1 MRNDVMLE
9 ELEVINAFFG
19 DRRVRAGVSRVY
31 ISEAELKAGRA
42 VCRLIEATRS
52 LIPHGET
59 VPTLPNSFYRTLS
72 ASEETEFRQ
81 WARDNWKPGM
91 RKLTA
96 SWHPIIRDECRAIE
110 EEARRSDASGN
121 NEGSIDR

>member
-9 ELEVINAFFG
+9 ELEVVNAFFG
-19 DRRVRAGVSRVY
+19 DRRVRAPREGFYV
-31 ISEAELKAGRA
+31 SEAELKAGRA

-59 VPTLPNSFYRTLS
+59 TPTLPNSFYRTLS

-81 WARDNWKPGM
+81 WARDNWKPGVQN
-91 RKLTA
+91 KTC
-96 SWHPIIRDECRAIE
+96 WHPVIRDECRAIE